1 MASGDHQSR
10 SEHYRDV
17 AGSLRR
23 LARQTQFPQVRQEL
37 SDLADRFER
46 MAEFTAK
53 WEPAEPQP

>member
-1 MASGDHQSR
+1 MASGGDQSS

-23 LARQTQFPQVRQEL
+23 LARQTRFPKVRQEL
-37 SDLADRFER
+37 SDLANSFER

-53 WEPAEPQP
+53 WEPAERRP

>member
-1 MASGDHQSR
+1 MASGDHQSS

-23 LARQTQFPQVRQEL
+23 LARQTRFPQVRQEL
-37 SDLADRFER
+37 SDLADSFER

-53 WEPAEPQP
+53 WEPAERQP